1 MTTVAS
7 VLAELNAAAPG
18 DKAAAWDSHGLQ
30 IGDPTTDVHR
40 LAVCHEVTEQVAAR
54 AIDSEVDLLIS
65 YHPLLFRPTTRLVA
79 GVHPIGRAYRLA
91 RAGVGLA
98 IVHTAWDAA
107 NGGTADA
114 LAAAIGLTDV
124 KGFGPIDPAP
134 LTKLVT
140 FVPPSHVDLV
150 ARALT
155 EAGAGRIGNYT
166 GCSFRSE
173 GTGTFFPEGG
183 ARPVAGRAGQL
194 SEEREVRL
202 EVLISKPQEGGAIAA
217 LVGSHPYDEPA
228 FDLYDVRAN
237 LGLFGRVG
245 RLVGP
250 TRLGELCNRVG
261 EVLAAAVRCS
271 GARGREVV
279 KVAVL
284 PGSGGT
290 FVGAAAVTGADVYL
304 SGDLTHHDTRAAQ
317 DLGMSTID
325 PGHAATE
332 LPGVMQL
339 FALARTIIP
348 GVIDLTEDAIPWKEN

>member
-7 VLAELNAAAPG
+7 VLAELNSAAPG

-30 IGDPTTDVHR
+30 IGDPAAEVHR
-40 LAVCHEVTEQVAAR
+40 LAVCHEVTERVAAL
-54 AIDSEVDLLIS
+54 AIDGEVDLLVS
-65 YHPLLFRPTTRLVA
+65 YHPLLFRPTTRVVA
-79 GVHPIGRAYRLA
+79 GVGPIGRSYRLA
-91 RAGVGLA
+91 RAGVGVA

-124 KGFGPIDPAP
+124 RRFGPIDPAP

-150 ARALT
+150 ARALA

-166 GCSFRSE
+166 ACSFRSE
-173 GTGTFFPEGG
+173 GTGTFVPEAG
-183 ARPVAGRAGQL
+183 ARPVAGRAGEF
-194 SEEREVRL
+194 SEEREIRL

-217 LVGSHPYDEPA
+217 LLGSHPYDEPP

-237 LGLFGRVG
+237 LGLFGRCG
-245 RLVGP
+245 RLARPVS
-250 TRLGELCNRVG
+250 LGEFCNRVS
-261 EVLAAAVRCS
+261 EVLAFPARCS

-284 PGSGGT
+284 PGSGGS
-290 FVGAAAVTGADVYL
+290 FVGAAAGAGADVYL

-339 FALARTIIP
+339 LALARTIIP